1 MSSSLATPPCTGLR
15 ELGGSEFP
23 RWMGGVGEGSS
34 AYGPLLEKH
43 TSSTH
48 LSTGCRYNSNT
59 QSTYIQSQLKSVA
72 GKQGH
77 IVQSLHLIVEYMYK
91 VIIGDLPC
99 TLSS

>member
-1 MSSSLATPPCTGLR
+1 MHWFEGI
-15 ELGGSEFP
+15 GGFRVP
-23 RWMGGVGEGSS
+23 TLDGQGGRGSS

-43 TSSTH
+43 TTSTH